1 MSGGCFGLVGDYGSS
16 DSEEEEKT
24 DVDTAA
30 VTATSSNNDTE
41 VVDPASEG
49 NRQQFLN
56 HFLSFFNSKM

>member
-16 DSEEEEKT
+16 DSEEEEEI

-56 HFLSFFNSKM
+56 HFLRFFNSKM

>member
-16 DSEEEEKT
+16 DSEEEEET

-56 HFLSFFNSKM
+56 HF